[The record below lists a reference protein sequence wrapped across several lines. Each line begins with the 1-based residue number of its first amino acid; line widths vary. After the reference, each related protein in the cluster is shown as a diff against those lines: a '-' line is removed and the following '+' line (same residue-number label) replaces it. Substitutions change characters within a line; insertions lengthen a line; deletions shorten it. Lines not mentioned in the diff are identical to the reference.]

1 MGILNVAAPPPIQK
15 GAHTAIKP
23 TIKVLESWRPRIIN
37 YVGPSLLID
46 IMIDDLK
53 LLRFW
58 KSWAAATATEVL
70 RETIGLEIYKN
81 IAS

>member
-1 MGILNVAAPPPIQK
+1 
-15 GAHTAIKP
+15 
-23 TIKVLESWRPRIIN
+23 
-37 YVGPSLLID
+37 
-46 IMIDDLK
+46 MIDDLK

>member
-1 MGILNVAAPPPIQK
+1 MGILNVSVPLFQFK
-15 GAHTAIKP
+15 KKAHIAIKP

-58 KSWAAATATEVL
+58 KSWAAATASAVL
-70 RETIGLEIYKN
+70 LQTIGLEFI
-81 IAS
+81 